1 MSAAHC
7 GNCGAKLL
15 GPWCAQC
22 GQPAHASARG
32 FGALL
37 QDGWHTLTHLDGR
50 FWRTFGALLL
60 RPGHLTAEYFAG
72 RRQRYLPPVRLYL
85 VLSVLFFSLA
95 GPGSPPTAGPVSATP
110 PPGGAVEV
118 EVGRCE
124 LRLGI
129 GGLDGALQRGC
140 QRVMQGDS
148 RALSAALRDNIPRMM
163 FVFLPLL
170 AAVMLLLYWRPRR
183 LYLEHLVF
191 DAPGIRRFRAIQHRV
206 GEIEVHLVR
215 APEFQ
220 ESTLDALRERM
231 RDAYGDGVRLQFRFV
246 DDIPLTPAGKL
257 RVAISTLATSATS
270 AVAQWTD
277 RLHESGVD
285 ALALHLV

>member
-22 GQPAHASARG
+22 GQPAHVSARG

-191 DAPGIRRFRAIQHRV
+191 GLHNHAALFLAFILLACVLQLADWLPQLRALATAGIWAIGVYSPWYVWR
-206 GEIEVHLVR
+206 
-215 APEFQ
+215 
-220 ESTLDALRERM
+220 ALRRYYGQG
-231 RDAYGDGVRLQFRFV
+231 RLLTFAKFALLGLAYLACLMLTLLGATLVSLLQ
-246 DDIPLTPAGKL
+246 A
-257 RVAISTLATSATS
+257 
-270 AVAQWTD
+270 
-277 RLHESGVD
+277 
-285 ALALHLV
+285 